1 MPDLDIS
8 CEGINMTLQIEGMT
22 CGHCK
27 MAVEKALKSVSGVT
41 DVQVSLEKKSAEIN
55 GSGFDEQS
63 LIEAVE
69 NAGFKA
75 GL

>member
-1 MPDLDIS
+1 
-8 CEGINMTLQIEGMT
+8 MTLQIEGMT

-27 MAVEKALKSVSGVT
+27 MAVEKALKSVNGVT

>member
-1 MPDLDIS
+1 
-8 CEGINMTLQIEGMT
+8 MTLQIEGMT

-27 MAVEKALKSVSGVT
+27 MAVEKALKSVNGVT

-69 NAGFKA
+69 NDGFKA